1 LRHTAAASLRRPA
14 AALLPAAIG
23 LTLLAQAGSARPLK
37 RDGSGPCANP
47 NAGHLLCPNLKMAA
61 PVDLAL
67 VHGNGRS
74 LLRATS
80 NVESRGL
87 GPMELRGRRSGG
99 RKMSTHQRIYK
110 VGGGHRDFA
119 SAATL
124 HFTSVGAQYG
134 GSFWKVH
141 DLANLELWS
150 VDAQH
155 KPLRMVRRS
164 PKLNYCLRDLERTNP
179 GPSSPSSR
187 HYPGCNQNPG
197 RKAVTL
203 GTSVGWSDIYP
214 YDYDKQWIDVTGL
227 RGCFAYVMRVD
238 PAGLLYET
246 NESDNSSQ
254 RLVHLPWRGD
264 NGC

>member
-1 LRHTAAASLRRPA
+1 MATVSLRRPA
-14 AALLPAAIG
+14 LALLPVALG
-23 LTLLAQAGSARPLK
+23 LALLAQAGSAAPPQ

-47 NAGHLLCPNLKMAA
+47 GGGRLLCPNLKIAA
-61 PVDLAL
+61 PANLVLA
-67 VHGNGRS
+67 HGYGRS
-74 LLRATS
+74 LLHATS

-87 GPMELRGRRSGG
+87 GPMEVRGRRSGG
-99 RKMSTHQRIYK
+99 REMTTHQRIYK
-110 VGGGHRDFA
+110 AGGGHRDFA
-119 SAATL
+119 SGATL

-141 DLANLELWS
+141 DLANFELWT
-150 VDAQH
+150 VDGQH
-155 KPLRMVRRS
+155 KPLKMVRRS
-164 PKLNYCLRDLERTNP
+164 PKLNYCLRDLERTSP
-179 GPSSPSSR
+179 GPRSPNSR

-214 YDYDKQWIDVTGL
+214 YDYDKQWIDVSGL
-227 RGCFAYVMRVD
+227 RGCFAFVMQVD
-238 PAGLLYET
+238 PTGALYES
-246 NESDNSSQ
+246 NENDNSSR